1 MMSNSIPSYALYGRP
16 VDHHRLSAVA
26 DAPLAA
32 ASGEYLGRGNKCM
45 GNDDTCGANRMK
57 GQELC
62 VGHYRQAVNLAELAE
77 QIESE
82 E

>member
-1 MMSNSIPSYALYGRP
+1 MR
-16 VDHHRLSAVA
+16 R
-26 DAPLAA
+26 LAA

>member
-1 MMSNSIPSYALYGRP
+1 MMNNSIPTYALYGKP
-16 VDHHRLSAVA
+16 VDHYRLSAIA

-45 GNDDTCGANRMK
+45 GNDDTCGANRVK
-57 GQELC
+57 GEELC
-62 VGHYRQAVNLAELAE
+62 AGHLRQAINLVELAE
-77 QIESE
+77 RIDSE

>member
-1 MMSNSIPSYALYGRP
+1 MMSNSIPTYALYGKP
-16 VDHHRLSAVA
+16 VDHHRLSFAA

-32 ASGEYLGRGNKCM
+32 ASGEYLGRGSKCM
-45 GNDDTCGANRMK
+45 GNDDTCGANRVK

-62 VGHYRQAVNLAELAE
+62 SGHLRQAINLAELAE
-77 QIESE
+77 QIDSE